1 MSIISRKELKREF
14 QQHHLISSLS
24 SMRLGFLVTLILF
37 SFFMIFNRI
46 FFPEAPEGQFYNRL
60 WIMVPMLIL
69 CIGVSYLRPLHK
81 NLNSIYF
88 ILNTLLSFGIFIIGY
103 QSDFLEK
110 GYEFFYAWVMLVII
124 GLFSFFRVRFFDLV
138 VLGLIQV
145 LSYASAT
152 LINGTFSTNKFIF
165 FNNLFFVLSI
175 YSIGFLMAYAIR
187 NLSWKNFLHQRALSN
202 NYKKLLK
209 EIEQKNHVEKEL
221 KQSEIQYHNT
231 LNSIPDWIYVVDK
244 DLRIVLINSALE
256 SEHQRQGYPADTLGK
271 KLTRVYPYIPQSTL
285 DEIRHV
291 FNTGETVVG
300 EQKFFLRDKS
310 IFGETHKVPIFKEDE
325 VVQVMT
331 ILRDRSKAKE
341 VEELKLRNAE
351 QKEVMLREIHHRVKN
366 NLAIVISLLNLQLRR
381 NNDPELTRIIQDIEM
396 RIRSMALIHEHLY
409 RSENLDR
416 IPLDKYLQAL
426 IQIIITAYHGN
437 AINLTTSLDPI
448 DVTIETALPLGLIVN
463 ELLTNSYKYAFPGN
477 LTGKIDIEL
486 KKTETGM
493 ISLMIRDN
501 GVGLPDDFSIHS
513 EKSLGIFIVNL
524 LVEQLDANI
533 SVMNHEGACFLIEF
547 RNNILKDNS
556 IN

>member
-1 MSIISRKELKREF
+1 MSIGSRRELKREF
-14 QQHHLISSLS
+14 QQHHLISSLT

-46 FFPEAPEGQFYNRL
+46 FYPDAPEGQFYNRL

-69 CIGVSYLRPLHK
+69 CIGVSYIKPLYK
-81 NLNSIYF
+81 NLNTIYF
-88 ILNTLLSFGIFIIGY
+88 ILNTILSFGIFIIGY
-103 QSDFLEK
+103 RSEFLEK
-110 GYEFFYAWVMLVII
+110 GYDFYYAWVMLVII
-124 GLFSFFRVRFFDLV
+124 GLFSFFRVRFLDLV
-138 VLGLIQV
+138 VLGIMQV
-145 LSYASAT
+145 LSYAFGT
-152 LINGTFSTNKFIF
+152 LLNGTFSANKFIF
-165 FNNLFFVLSI
+165 FNNLFFVLAI

-209 EIEQKNHVEKEL
+209 EIEEKNLAENEL
-221 KQSEIQYHNT
+221 KHSEILYHNT

-244 DLRIVLINSALE
+244 ELRIVLINSALE

-271 KLTRVYPYIPQSTL
+271 KLIRVYPYIPQSTL

-291 FNTGETVVG
+291 FSTGETVVG

-310 IFGETHKVPIFKEDE
+310 IFGETHKVPIFKGDE

-341 VEELKLRNAE
+341 VEELKQRNAE

-381 NNDPELTRIIQDIEM
+381 NSDPELSRIIHDIEM

-416 IPLDKYLQAL
+416 IPLDNYLQAL
-426 IQIIITAYHGN
+426 IQIIITAYPRN
-437 AINLTTSLDPI
+437 EINLKTSLDPVE
-448 DVTIETALPLGLIVN
+448 VTIETALPLGLIVN
-463 ELLTNSYKYAFPGN
+463 ELLTNSYKYAFPEN
-477 LTGKIDIEL
+477 HPGKIDIEL
-486 KKTETGM
+486 KTTGTGLAT
-493 ISLMIRDN
+493 LMIRDN
-501 GVGLPDDFSIHS
+501 GIGLPDDFSIRS

-524 LVEQLDANI
+524 LIEQLDAKI
-533 SVMNHEGACFLIEF
+533 SVTNRDGACFLIEF
-547 RNNILKDNS
+547 GNNISKK
-556 IN
+556 IE